1 MYRSAV
7 VASLA
12 GFLFGFDTVVISGAE
27 QSIQALW
34 QLSDGMHG
42 VAVSMALWGTVL
54 GALLGGWPSERFG
67 RKRTLLWI
75 GVLYLVSAVGS
86 ALAPEIFSFMF
97 FRFVGGIGV
106 GVSTVAAPMYISE
119 IAPPNFR
126 GRLTGMFQFNI
137 VFGILMAF
145 FSNSLIRGSG
155 DNDWRWMLAVMAF
168 PALIYALFCIGLP
181 E

>member
-1 MYRSAV
+1 MKERYFLYRSAV

-42 VAVSMALWGTVL
+42 VSVSMALWGTVL

-106 GVSTVAAPMYISE
+106 GVSTVAAPCI
-119 IAPPNFR
+119 FR
-126 GRLTGMFQFNI
+126 KSPLPT
-137 VFGILMAF
+137 
-145 FSNSLIRGSG
+145 SG
-155 DNDWRWMLAVMAF
+155 E
-168 PALIYALFCIGLP
+168 GLP
-181 E
+181 ECFSLILSLGFSWPFSPTL